1 MKISKIG
8 LNLNFKIW
16 GIFSK
21 IGQNHDKSAKNLNLL
36 FNISI
41 YRMRAA
47 VVVVAHRGS
56 EADKA
61 AAAAAAPAAHSGC
74 RLVH

>member
-16 GIFSK
+16 GFFSK

-47 VVVVAHRGS
+47 VAAVAHRGS
-56 EADKA
+56 KADKV
-61 AAAAAAPAAHSGC
+61 AAAAAAPAARNGC